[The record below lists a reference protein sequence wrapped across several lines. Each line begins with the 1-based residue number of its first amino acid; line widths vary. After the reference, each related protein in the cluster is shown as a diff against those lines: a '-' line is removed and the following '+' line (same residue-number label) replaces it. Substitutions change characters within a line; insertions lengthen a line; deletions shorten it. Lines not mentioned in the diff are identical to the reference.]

1 MAFIFQKVGRG
12 KAEIFKILKNG
23 STAAIGQGRPVCYDY
38 TTKADGLAVIIPT
51 TAMLSMFAGVVAHGK
66 TLAASG
72 EDGEYGKV
80 QVYGHHASVKLGGS
94 TVIPGSP
101 LAPVNSTYGYMACA
115 VTFTGTYNTTAGMNS
130 DLIFAVA
137 GTTGLLFAT
146 SVADSKFDTG
156 SLAFI
161 RAL

>member
-51 TAMLSMFAGVVAHGK
+51 TAMLSMFAGVVAQGK

-72 EDGEYGKV
+72 EDGQYGKV

-101 LAPVNSTYGYMACA
+101 LVPVNSTYGYMTCA
-115 VTFTGTYNTTAGMNS
+115 VTHGDSTKEAVDS

-146 SVADSKFDTG
+146 SVADSKFATG